1 MAQDYVFD
9 SSAVIAYLQ
18 DEPGTE
24 VVDQLIEEAAR
35 AGGSLLISA
44 MNMAEVWQLV
54 ARAHKDADSVIAQ
67 LLNVG
72 FRIVDVDWSLA
83 HQCAQLKLKY
93 KLSYNDCCA
102 AALAR
107 RQNLTLV
114 TCDNDFK
121 AVQQEIKIRWLKK
134 H

>member
-18 DEPGTE
+18 DEPGTD

-44 MNMAEVWQLV
+44 MSMAEVWHIV
-54 ARAHKDADSVIAQ
+54 ARARKDADAVIAQ
-67 LLNVG
+67 LFNVG
-72 FRIVDVDWSLA
+72 FMIVDVDWSLA
-83 HQCAQLKLKY
+83 QQCAQLKLKY
-93 KLSYNDCCA
+93 KLSTNDCCA

-107 RQNLTLV
+107 RQSLTLV

-121 AVQQEIKIRWLKK
+121 AVQQEIKMRWLKK